1 MILSSFLIL
10 QKNSKSIIMIFI
22 ERILL
27 EKYSIHEKKLNNA
40 LYRHKVTSL
49 TDFEEKSD
57 WEKL

>member
-1 MILSSFLIL
+1 
-10 QKNSKSIIMIFI
+10 MIFI